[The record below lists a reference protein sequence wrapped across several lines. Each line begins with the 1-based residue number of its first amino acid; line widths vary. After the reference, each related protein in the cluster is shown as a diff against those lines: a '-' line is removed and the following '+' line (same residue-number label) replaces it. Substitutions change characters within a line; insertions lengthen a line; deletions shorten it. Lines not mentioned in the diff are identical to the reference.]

1 MADIKTKEERSQ
13 NMAAIKSKDTKPEML
28 VRSFLHAAGFR
39 YRLHDRKLPGC
50 PDLVFP
56 SLHTVIFINGCFW
69 HGHENCKYFRLPK
82 SNVEFWRKKISRN
95 TERDA
100 NVRAELEKQYWNV
113 IVIWECDLKNK
124 SRREEMLDKIAKEL
138 FNIRNHTYS
147 SSYYPFAEAAEP
159 DTPYGNNI

>member
-1 MADIKTKEERSQ
+1 MADIKTKEERSR
-13 NMAAIKSKDTKPEML
+13 NMAAIRSRDTKPEML
-28 VRSFLHAAGFR
+28 VRRFLHGAGYR

-56 SLHTVIFINGCFW
+56 SLRTVIFIHGCFW

-82 SNVEFWRKKISRN
+82 SNEEFGHNKISRN
-95 TERDA
+95 IERDA
-100 NVRAELEKQYWNV
+100 KVRAELENQYWNI

-124 SRREEMLDKIAKEL
+124 SRREEILENVAKEL

-147 SSYYPFAEAAEP
+147 YPCYPFAEAAEP
-159 DTPYGNNI
+159 ETPYGLNK